1 MEKNKSKNTQ
11 WVWMKRRN
19 DKDSQGGRRSNEVGW
34 TKVSFVAWER
44 RDDDW
49 DKMRMRTMEAEGG
62 RCRWQR
68 KGEARRV
75 DRIAEGFPHITPA
88 PLESFSDWVTQ
99 LQHLRFSVCQVC
111 KLIPEQN
118 RGWKQLFKPHSLSE
132 SWRQP
137 RFAFFKLYHCKRW
150 GMHDVSE
157 KAFNFSFKALQMD
170 FLLPFN

>member
-1 MEKNKSKNTQ
+1 
-11 WVWMKRRN
+11 MKRRN

-111 KLIPEQN
+111 SSYQSRIGDGSNFLNHIHCLKAESSLALHSSNYTTARDEECMMWVRKHFIFHLKLCKWI
-118 RGWKQLFKPHSLSE
+118 FCFLSI
-132 SWRQP
+132 
-137 RFAFFKLYHCKRW
+137 K
-150 GMHDVSE
+150 
-157 KAFNFSFKALQMD
+157 
-170 FLLPFN
+170 